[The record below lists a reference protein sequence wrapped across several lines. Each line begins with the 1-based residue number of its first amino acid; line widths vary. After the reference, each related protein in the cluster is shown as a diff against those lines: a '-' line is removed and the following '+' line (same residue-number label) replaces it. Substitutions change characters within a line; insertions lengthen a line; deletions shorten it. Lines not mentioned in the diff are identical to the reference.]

1 MIAWENL
8 GIGEAAKQ
16 LLRTQPAVHE
26 LCAGGFLRETVHFG
40 DGLSAIPLQPL
51 GSDDRIDFLVKYAR
65 DLVGAKFDE
74 PVASE
79 ARLRGLISSPVVSLV
94 CTASEDGSPMEIE
107 ASVRPR
113 LEVARQVMSC
123 AVVQPFVPFALFIHA
138 QSSKGYY
145 RLLEPGHKG
154 TRSRILSIVELE
166 TPHLLARVF
175 TKARDDETYRFALSL
190 LHDAVAE
197 SNPRFRIARL
207 FNVLECLASEN
218 KTGGLPS
225 RKAVRYLLGFPV
237 EGDVKEWNIEGKRH
251 SFDIVELAGRLRDK
265 LFHGAP
271 FSPED
276 LAMNVRSAFLLLED
290 APLYIAD
297 TLTEYCKIALY
308 GEVID
313 GQYTKAC

>member
-1 MIAWENL
+1 VIAWENL
-8 GIGEAAKQ
+8 GIDENAMQ
-16 LLRTQPAVHE
+16 LLRKQPAVHE
-26 LCAGGFLRETVHFG
+26 LCAGGFLRETVHFD

-74 PVASE
+74 PVAFG
-79 ARLRGLISSPVVSLV
+79 ARLRGLISLPAVSLV
-94 CTASEDGSPMEIE
+94 CTPSGDGSPIEIE
-107 ASVRPR
+107 ASVRSR
-113 LEVARQVMSC
+113 LDLARQVISC
-123 AVVQPFVPFALFIHA
+123 TVVQPFVPFALFIHA
-138 QSSKGYY
+138 QNSKGYY
-145 RLLEPGHKG
+145 RLFEPAHRA

-166 TPHLLARVF
+166 TPHLIARVY
-175 TKARDDETYRFALSL
+175 TKARDDEIYRFALSL

-197 SNPRFRIARL
+197 ANARFRIARL

-225 RKAVRYLLGFPV
+225 RKAVRFLLGFPV
-237 EGDVKEWNIEGKRH
+237 EGDVKEWTIEGKQY
-251 SFDIVELAGRLRDK
+251 SFDIIELAGRLRDR

-276 LAMNVRSAFLLLED
+276 LSMNVRSAFSILEG

-297 TLTEYCKIALY
+297 TLTEYCKVALY

-313 GQYTKAC
+313 GE